1 MRSAFEAAGV
11 WPFMRQD
18 IPVAQYTKP
27 GDPLKID
34 CGYRPNGVIHLFHAL
49 SLATD
54 VNSAK
59 VLAFS
64 YSDMRENLTNTEHAL
79 SDLTI
84 ITEDELDL
92 DDQGIAFALATL
104 QESEIVVGR
113 VAEMA
118 KIAQRARFELKL

>member
-1 MRSAFEAAGV
+1 MRK
-11 WPFMRQD
+11 D
-18 IPVAQYTKP
+18 IAVAQYTRQ

-34 CGYRPNGVIHLFHAL
+34 CGYRPNGVLHLFHAV

-64 YSDMRENLTNTEHAL
+64 YSEMRDNLHAAEHAM
-79 SDLTI
+79 SDLTA

-92 DDQGIAFALATL
+92 QDEAVAFALATL
-104 QESEIVVGR
+104 QDSDIT
-113 VAEMA
+113 VAKVADMPA
-118 KIAQRARFELKL
+118 HRRARPH

>member
-1 MRSAFEAAGV
+1 
-11 WPFMRQD
+11 MRQD
-18 IPVAQYTKP
+18 IAVAPYTKP

-64 YSDMRENLTNTEHAL
+64 YSDMRDGLSNAEHAM
-79 SDLTI
+79 SDLTVV
-84 ITEDELDL
+84 TEDQLDASDKRSPSPSQPCRRMKSQSPASL
-92 DDQGIAFALATL
+92 KCRRSPST
-104 QESEIVVGR
+104 
-113 VAEMA
+113 
-118 KIAQRARFELKL
+118 RASN